1 MTTNAITGAERK
13 LTKIFC
19 SDYTFIVPPYQRPYA
34 WTTEEAKE
42 LFDDLLSF
50 YQDDNL
56 EPYFLGS
63 IVLIKE
69 GDTSKHL
76 VIDGQQRLTT
86 LSILISC
93 LASKIDP
100 VVKHEYIS
108 YLVEPGKDS
117 EDIPEHPRIYLREK
131 DQEFFYKYI
140 QKGLID
146 ELIELDPTQL
156 QNESQRNIYNNTKVL
171 LERISKTFGSDKVAV
186 KKYAKYM
193 IQNCF
198 LVTVTTYNQNTAN
211 RVFSVLN
218 TRGLDLLPTDI
229 IKADLCENLPGD
241 KVEALTN
248 KWESLEDF
256 IGRDGLKDL
265 MGHIRMI
272 YAKSKAKKELLVEY
286 REHIKPRIHDPL
298 KYVTDV
304 LDILVECYHILTN
317 SSYRSTENAAEINSL
332 INWLRA
338 IENTDW
344 MPVALMFLEQKK
356 NDSSY
361 ILWFMKKL
369 ERLSA
374 YIYLSSKDINQRIDR
389 YKEIITE
396 MESYHSLNNPLK
408 TIELSDKEK
417 EEFKA
422 LINDDIYRNGNKGL
436 PVRKCG
442 YLLLRLDSFISD
454 KAAKYTR
461 SILTIEHI
469 LPQTVSDN
477 SEWAKKWPDIEVRDY
492 WLHKLANLVPLT
504 IRRNISASNYDFET
518 KKRKYFCGTDSVTTY
533 TLTQQV
539 VTSEE
544 WTPEIVSK
552 RQLEL
557 VNKLIDEWNLS

>member
-1 MTTNAITGAERK
+1 MTSNTITGVERK
-13 LTKIFC
+13 LAKIFC
-19 SDYTFIVPPYQRPYA
+19 ADYTFIVPPYQRPYA
-34 WTTEEAKE
+34 WTTEEANE

-50 YQDDNL
+50 YQDNDK

-63 IVLIKE
+63 IVLIKD
-69 GDTSKHL
+69 GDTTKHL

-93 LASKIDP
+93 LASKVDP
-100 VVKHEYIS
+100 NIKHEYLG

-131 DQEFFYKYI
+131 DQAFFNKHI
-140 QKGLID
+140 QKGSIE
-146 ELIELDPTQL
+146 ELIKTDPAQL
-156 QNESQRNIYNNTKVL
+156 QNESQRNIYNNTIAL
-171 LERISKTFGSDKVAV
+171 IDRINKKLGDDKDEV
-186 KKYAKYM
+186 KAYAKYM
-193 IQNCF
+193 INNCF

-229 IKADLCENLPGD
+229 IKADLCENLSEE
-241 KVEALTN
+241 KVEDLTK

-286 REHIKPRIHDPL
+286 HEHIKPRIQDPS

-304 LDILVECYHILTN
+304 LDPLVECYNIVKN
-317 SSYRSTENAAEINSL
+317 SAYRSTENALEINSL
-332 INWLRA
+332 IKWLRD

-344 MPVALMFLEQKK
+344 MPVALMFLEQKR
-356 NDSSY
+356 NDSTY
-361 ILWFMKKL
+361 VLWFMKKL

-389 YKEIITE
+389 YKDIISE
-396 MESYHSLNNPLK
+396 MEGDHSMKNPLK
-408 TIELSDKEK
+408 TIELNVEEK
-417 EEFKA
+417 EEFKT

-454 KAAKYTR
+454 KAAEYTR

-469 LPQTVSDN
+469 LPQTVKEN
-477 SEWAKKWPDIEVRDY
+477 TEWAVKWPDKDVRDN
-492 WLHKLANLVPLT
+492 WLLKLANLVPLT
-504 IRRNISASNYDFET
+504 IRRNISASNFDFDT
-518 KKRKYFCGTDSVTTY
+518 KKTKYFRGTDSVTTY

-539 VTSEE
+539 VMLKE
-544 WTPEIVSK
+544 WTPDIVAN
-552 RQLEL
+552 RQTEL
-557 VNKLIDEWNLS
+557 TNKITDKWELN

>member
-50 YQDDNL
+50 YQDDNQ

-186 KKYAKYM
+186 K
-193 IQNCF
+193 
-198 LVTVTTYNQNTAN
+198 
-211 RVFSVLN
+211 
-218 TRGLDLLPTDI
+218 
-229 IKADLCENLPGD
+229 
-241 KVEALTN
+241 
-248 KWESLEDF
+248 
-256 IGRDGLKDL
+256 
-265 MGHIRMI
+265 
-272 YAKSKAKKELLVEY
+272 
-286 REHIKPRIHDPL
+286 
-298 KYVTDV
+298 
-304 LDILVECYHILTN
+304 
-317 SSYRSTENAAEINSL
+317 
-332 INWLRA
+332 
-338 IENTDW
+338 
-344 MPVALMFLEQKK
+344 
-356 NDSSY
+356 
-361 ILWFMKKL
+361 
-369 ERLSA
+369 
-374 YIYLSSKDINQRIDR
+374 
-389 YKEIITE
+389 
-396 MESYHSLNNPLK
+396 
-408 TIELSDKEK
+408 
-417 EEFKA
+417 
-422 LINDDIYRNGNKGL
+422 
-436 PVRKCG
+436 
-442 YLLLRLDSFISD
+442 
-454 KAAKYTR
+454 
-461 SILTIEHI
+461 
-469 LPQTVSDN
+469 
-477 SEWAKKWPDIEVRDY
+477 
-492 WLHKLANLVPLT
+492 
-504 IRRNISASNYDFET
+504 
-518 KKRKYFCGTDSVTTY
+518 
-533 TLTQQV
+533 
-539 VTSEE
+539 
-544 WTPEIVSK
+544 
-552 RQLEL
+552 
-557 VNKLIDEWNLS
+557 